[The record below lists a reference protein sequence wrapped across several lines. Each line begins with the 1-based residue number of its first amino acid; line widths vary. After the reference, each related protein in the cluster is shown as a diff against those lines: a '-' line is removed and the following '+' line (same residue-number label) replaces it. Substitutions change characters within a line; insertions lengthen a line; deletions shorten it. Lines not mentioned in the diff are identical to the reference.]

1 LGVIEEII
9 NAEPTDGLWEDN
21 RIDEDQI
28 GATYEELEWA
38 MEKGISKQNYSEK
51 EYKIIETFLNFN
63 RKNKHKMVSIP
74 IFDLKENEII

>member
-1 LGVIEEII
+1 
-9 NAEPTDGLWEDN
+9 
-21 RIDEDQI
+21 
-28 GATYEELEWA
+28 

-51 EYKIIETFLNFN
+51 EYKIIETYLSFN